1 MMRLI
6 FLLPIV
12 FPLAS
17 LADCPPMPE
26 RSTRHTELMDLVAT
40 ASNEMI
46 ARDYTNELWGIWAT
60 APDATAQEILDR
72 GMTRRASYDF
82 TGAIEDFDK
91 LIAYCPDYAEGY
103 NQRAFVNFIRKDYS
117 AALVDLDRAVELT
130 PDHIGAIVGRAL
142 ALMQLGQVRRGQ
154 IALRKALLLNPWL
167 PERNR
172 IIPLP
177 HNKENDIET
186 DL

>member
-1 MMRLI
+1 MRI
-6 FLLPIV
+6 VFLLA
-12 FPLAS
+12 LA
-17 LADCPPMPE
+17 LPVAATAACPPPPE
-26 RSTRHTELMDLVAT
+26 RSPRHIELMAAVAAAPDEMT
-40 ASNEMI
+40 A
-46 ARDYTNELWGIWAT
+46 RQHTNELWGIWAK
-60 APDATAQEILDR
+60 APDGTAQQILDR

-82 TGAIEDFDK
+82 VGALADFDK

-103 NQRAFVNFIRKDYS
+103 NQRAFVNFIREDYE
-117 AALVDLDRAVELT
+117 AALLDLNRALALT

-142 ALMQLGQVRRGQ
+142 ALIELGQHRAGQ

-172 IIPLP
+172 ITALP
-177 HNKENDIET
+177 DREENDTQT